1 MNELKAIHDW
11 NVVAGNEHK
20 PDTALFILYLD
31 LIEEELTELKGA
43 KTQEEVMD
51 SIGDL
56 LVVVTGAAHAIGK
69 DAEEILRR
77 VNISNFSKFAKSEYE
92 AKLSVEAYQSDS
104 RYENVRY
111 EKVGAWYV
119 IRGDKVNGG
128 KNKILKSINYKEPN
142 WEGLV

>member
-1 MNELKAIHDW
+1 MSQLKAIHDF
-11 NVVAGNEHK
+11 NLIAGNEHK

-31 LIEEELTELKGA
+31 LIEEELNELKDS
-43 KTQEEVMD
+43 KTEEEVMD
-51 SIGDL
+51 AIGDL
-56 LVVVTGAAHAIGK
+56 IVVVTGAAHAIGK

-77 VNISNFSKFAKSEYE
+77 VNASNFSKFAQSEYE
-92 AKLSVEAYQSDS
+92 ARLSVEAYKSDE
-104 RYENVRY
+104 RYENVHY